1 VKPRSTARSA
11 ECYHPAV
18 TSKLIEE
25 AAERAAKW
33 LAAKKV
39 PAPFKLEAPITMVVD
54 FVQAEMADKAMIM
67 PGAKRLED
75 RKVEYVAND
84 MATI

>member
-1 VKPRSTARSA
+1 M
-11 ECYHPAV
+11 

-25 AAERAAKW
+25 AAERATKR

-39 PAPFKLEAPITMVVD
+39 PAPFPITMVMD
-54 FVQAEMADKAMIM
+54 FVQSEMADKAMIM
-67 PGAKRLED
+67 PGAKWLKD

-84 MATI
+84 MVTIYFAFRTLLALAR